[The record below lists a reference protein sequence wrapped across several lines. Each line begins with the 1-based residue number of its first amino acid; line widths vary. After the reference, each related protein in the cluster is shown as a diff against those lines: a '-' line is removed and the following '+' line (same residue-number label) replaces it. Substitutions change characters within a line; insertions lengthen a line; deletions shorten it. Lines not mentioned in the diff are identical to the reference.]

1 MCIAVNLEVLG
12 VLKVKMFGGW
22 LEVEGEENEEG
33 VWGVVRRKEK
43 KAKKMF
49 SPAERKCAFWLR
61 RDIQFCFIEIM

>member
-1 MCIAVNLEVLG
+1 MCIVVNLEVLG
-12 VLKVKMFGGW
+12 VLKVKLFGGW

-33 VWGVVRRKEK
+33 VKEK